1 MNREAPFDLKRT
13 YVFLQDGGRAPTI
26 EVTEAFW
33 RDLMSSSPTSPN
45 AALVANGAGWL
56 TALYRFERDTPTWEM
71 HPAGDEV
78 LVLLS
83 GAIDIV
89 LEVDGTHRVVELRE
103 GSTCL
108 VPRGTWHKQVVRVP
122 GDELAITYGK
132 GTQHRP
138 VYE

>member
-1 MNREAPFDLKRT
+1 MKRDGSFDLKST
-13 YVFLQDGGRAPTI
+13 YVFLQGGGRAPTI

-33 RDLMSSSPTSPN
+33 RDLMSGSPTSPD
-45 AALVANGAGWL
+45 ATLVADGAGWL
-56 TALYRFERDTPTWEM
+56 TAVYHFERDTPTWEM

-89 LEVDGTHRVVELRE
+89 LEVNGAHRIVELKE

-122 GDELAITYGK
+122 GHELALTYGK
-132 GTQHRP
+132 GTRHRP
-138 VYE
+138 L